1 VAVAV
6 PAWEVD
12 DASDYRSLTSARLEH
27 VVPVGEPLVLIS
39 QIQRSGGTLLL
50 RLLDG
55 HPECH
60 VDPYELKIGH
70 PKKHNWPPIDLS
82 QPDRWFETLFFRGL
96 GERIRRTERTR
107 TPYAGRSVFPFVFS
121 PRLQKRIFDAQLA
134 QRPPESERDVLNAY
148 LTSYFNAWLDNQ
160 RLYAT
165 PKQVVV
171 GFTPRLAMEL
181 ANVEKFLAAYPD
193 GTLISIVRDPRAWY
207 GSAAQHRPHHYADL
221 DTALELWCRSTDASL
236 AAAERFGERV
246 LVLTYE
252 ELVLDP
258 ERTIQRVAER
268 IGIRMAPILLRPT
281 FNSYPIRA
289 NSSERVEGEGIL
301 PGRATAY
308 RDALNEETLR
318 RIADLAGDRYERAAA
333 AA

>member
-1 VAVAV
+1 
-6 PAWEVD
+6 
-12 DASDYRSLTSARLEH
+12 
-27 VVPVGEPLVLIS
+27 
-39 QIQRSGGTLLL
+39 
-50 RLLDG
+50 
-55 HPECH
+55 
-60 VDPYELKIGH
+60 
-70 PKKHNWPPIDLS
+70 
-82 QPDRWFETLFFRGL
+82 
-96 GERIRRTERTR
+96 
-107 TPYAGRSVFPFVFS
+107 
-121 PRLQKRIFDAQLA
+121 
-134 QRPPESERDVLNAY
+134 
-148 LTSYFNAWLDNQ
+148 
-160 RLYAT
+160 
-165 PKQVVV
+165 
-171 GFTPRLAMEL
+171 MEL

-207 GSAAQHRPHHYADL
+207 GSAAQHRPHHYGDL
-221 DTALELWCRSTDASL
+221 DTALELWSRSTDASL
-236 AAAERFGERV
+236 AAAARFGERV

-258 ERTIQRVAER
+258 ERTMQRVAER

-308 RDALNEETLR
+308 RDAFDDETLR